1 MYNTNQ
7 ANSHFVEDG
16 SFVRLRNANVGFDF
30 AKVFDLKGFNRLELE
45 LSGFNLLTFTNYSGF
60 DPEAASDLNDPTRI
74 GLDQYAFPN
83 MRIFQVGVNV
93 GFQ

>member
-1 MYNTNQ
+1 M
-7 ANSHFVEDG
+7 S
-16 SFVRLRNANVGFDF
+16 
-30 AKVFDLKGFNRLELE
+30 GFNRVQLE
-45 LSGFNLLTFTNYSGF
+45 LSGFNLFTITDYTGF

-83 MRIFQVGVNV
+83 SRIFQVGINL